1 MDYDRIFKAA
11 IDRLHEEGRYR
22 VFIDIL
28 RTKGQFPNAQCFA
41 GHNGPK
47 PITVWCS
54 NDYLGMMNSSTRL
67 GAFKVCKTRSEWA
80 RWDKCHSATR
90 YCAPIKTAALKD
102 NEDLVCKYLKV
113 TGSRI
118 AQEKVCAARRQWDL
132 MEQETQDT
140 IRARQNQS
148 KIIPGGSNL

>member
-1 MDYDRIFKAA
+1 MSILLAA
-11 IDRLHEEGRYR
+11 LLVQAAAPVVKFEKPVSIPAGSSTVEVPYVKQTRYCR
-22 VFIDIL
+22 D
-28 RTKGQFPNAQCFA
+28 
-41 GHNGPK
+41 
-47 PITVWCS
+47 
-54 NDYLGMMNSSTRL
+54 MMNSSTRL

>member
-1 MDYDRIFKAA
+1 MALAGTVVSVAFGAHAA
-11 IDRLHEEGRYR
+11 NSAEPVTIPAGSSTVEVPYVKQTRYCR
-22 VFIDIL
+22 D
-28 RTKGQFPNAQCFA
+28 
-41 GHNGPK
+41 
-47 PITVWCS
+47 
-54 NDYLGMMNSSTRL
+54 MMNSSTRL

-90 YCAPIKTAALKD
+90 YCAPVKTAFLKD

-118 AQEKVCAARRQWDL
+118 AQEKICASRRQWDV
-132 MEQETQDT
+132 MEQETQET

-148 KIIPGGSNL
+148 KIVGGGSNL